1 MKIASWL
8 ENLNR
13 PYVYGAPLI
22 WRARISALLGEQ
34 DRAVM
39 LLREAF
45 AQGADYG
52 ITWHRDPD
60 LESLRECAPYKELMK
75 VKE

>member
-1 MKIASWL
+1 L

-13 PYVYGAPLI
+13 PYLHGEHLI
-22 WRARISALLGEQ
+22 WRARIAALSGDQE
-34 DRAVM
+34 RAVM

-52 ITWHRDPD
+52 ITWHQDPD
-60 LESLRECAPYKELMK
+60 LESLRDYGSYKELMK
-75 VKE
+75 VKEE

>member
-1 MKIASWL
+1 
-8 ENLNR
+8 
-13 PYVYGAPLI
+13 
-22 WRARISALLGEQ
+22 
-34 DRAVM
+34 M

-45 AQGADYG
+45 AQGASFG

-60 LESLRECAPYKELMK
+60 LESLRDYGPYKELMK